1 MFLPWTGMLGA
12 TLLLVGP
19 LLLAALIVVP
29 RKWVNGQVELVPRLA
44 KLGTVSIFVLALLG
58 PVLLIDQGYV
68 QHTFLNWHGLQC
80 GVYYDSLSAVVFL
93 LVSFLGVVIT
103 RYACTYLEGEAERG
117 YFLKWLCVTL
127 GFVLMLLVSGNM
139 VQFTMTWI
147 ATSVG
152 LHHLLLYNSHRPSA
166 VIAARKKYVISRL
179 GDLCLITSVILIYHV
194 FGTGDFR
201 TLFALAKAVGNSGR
215 IPPLVTPIC
224 LLLTGAAI
232 MKSAQFPFHSWL
244 PDTMETPTPVS
255 ALMHAGIVNSGGFLI
270 VRLSS
275 VVSLCPTALDTLAV
289 VGAFTAVFASVV
301 MLTQASVKRMLAF
314 STVAQMGFM
323 LLECGLGAY
332 TVAVLHIIAHSL
344 YKAHAFLTSGN
355 AVKSGSKSSI
365 AAGDP
370 AAAHPGRFAMAL
382 VSAMLVTF
390 ATASLPGISS
400 LGGPGELV
408 LGATLGMSVTYLLW
422 RLWSTSVTPVVIA
435 TGLLLAAA
443 VCIFYFGLHYVCHGI
458 LGYTLTQQTG
468 FLTTN
473 RDALTVVLVLLFGA
487 LLLFQSQLPQWS
499 SRNWCRTLYVHARNG
514 FYFNT
519 VFNRAIKSLWP
530 VQ

>member
-1 MFLPWTGMLGA
+1 MFLPWNGLLGA
-12 TLLLVGP
+12 TIIIIGP
-19 LLLAALIVVP
+19 LLLAALILAP
-29 RKWVNGQVELVPRLA
+29 RTWVNKRVELVTRLA
-44 KLGTVSIFVLALLG
+44 QIGTLAILAVALVG
-58 PVLLIDQGYV
+58 PVLLLDKGYV
-68 QHTFLNWHGLQC
+68 QHNFLNWRGLQF
-80 GVYYDSLSAVVFL
+80 GVFYDALSAVVFL

-103 RYACTYLEGEAERG
+103 RYACTYLQGEADRG
-117 YFLKWLCVTL
+117 HFLKWLCVTL
-127 GFVLMLLVSGNM
+127 GSVLMLLVSGNM
-139 VQFTMTWI
+139 VQFTVTWI
-147 ATSVG
+147 ATSVS
-152 LHHLLLYNSHRPSA
+152 LHQLLLFNSHRPSA
-166 VIAARKKYVISRL
+166 VIAARKKFVISRL
-179 GDLCLITSVILIYHV
+179 GDLCLIASVILIYRV

-201 TLFALAKAVGNSGR
+201 SLFVAAEAFGTSGR

-270 VRLSS
+270 VRLSP

-301 MLTQASVKRMLAF
+301 MLTQASIKRMLAF

-355 AVKSGSKSSI
+355 AGVSGSKSSY

-370 AAAHPGRFAMAL
+370 AAAHPGRFAMSF

-390 ATASLPGISS
+390 AAARLPGISRI
-400 LGGPGELV
+400 GGPAELV
-408 LGATLGMSVTYLLW
+408 LTATLGMSVTYLLW
-422 RLWSTSVTPVVIA
+422 RLWSTSVTPVAIA
-435 TGLLLAAA
+435 TGLLLAGV
-443 VCIFYFGLHYVCHGI
+443 VCTFYYGLHYACHVL
-458 LGYTLTQQTG
+458 LGYTLNEQT
-468 FLTTN
+468 FFSTIN
-473 RDALTVVLVLLFGA
+473 RDALNVVLVLLFGA

-499 SRNWCRTLYVHARNG
+499 SRSWCRTLYVHARNG

-519 VFNRAIKSLWP
+519 LFNRAIKSLWP